1 VNEVLLDIVTKTNE
15 KYVLPNLIFHIT
27 CMAFF
32 HFWMSCNGCD
42 TFAMVV
48 NFINGSWEPT
58 HATIEGFKEQNIAI
72 VSMTN

>member
-1 VNEVLLDIVTKTNE
+1 
-15 KYVLPNLIFHIT
+15 
-27 CMAFF
+27 
-32 HFWMSCNGCD
+32 
-42 TFAMVV
+42 MVV